1 MQNLFY
7 RLPCLLCLSCR
18 MALLEGHIGPV
29 WSLSYSNGSGS
40 VLATGGADRTVR
52 LFSCPRGENV
62 MEMVNDELT
71 AGEEA
76 VADYHSKAAAG
87 LGAEPPRLPG
97 AGTSSTRGR
106 SAAAGAAAGAPATA
120 ASAAAGGSGGAHG
133 HAPSWQPYQ
142 LLKTLTTQSMPVVHV
157 EFSPR
162 NLLLAGGPWT
172 LQPKVIS
179 SAQHVAAAKGR

>member
-1 MQNLFY
+1 MVA
-7 RLPCLLCLSCR
+7 LLAAVLLCR

-29 WSLSYSNGSGS
+29 WSLSYSKGSGS

-52 LFSCPRGENV
+52 LFSCPRGENI
-62 MEMVNDELT
+62 MELVNHELI

-76 VADYHSKAAAG
+76 VAEYHSKAAAG

-106 SAAAGAAAGAPATA
+106 GAGASAAAGAQTTA
-120 ASAAAGGSGGAHG
+120 AAAAQGASGGAHAHGHG
-133 HAPSWQPYQ
+133 HAPSWQPYL
-142 LLKTLTTQSMPVVHV
+142 LLKTFTTQSMPVVHV
-157 EFSPR
+157 EFSSR
-162 NLLLAGGPWT
+162 NLLLAGGPWQ